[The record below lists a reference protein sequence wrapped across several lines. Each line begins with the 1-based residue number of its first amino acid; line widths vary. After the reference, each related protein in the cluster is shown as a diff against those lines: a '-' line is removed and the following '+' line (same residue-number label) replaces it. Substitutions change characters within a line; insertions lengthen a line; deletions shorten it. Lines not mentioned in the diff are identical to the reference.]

1 MRLLLWLSPVALLS
15 TGVTAFYP
23 YTIKSPT
30 KGSSNPTIKERYN
43 AEKPT
48 PSVDAEGAPK
58 NGNGVKVDIV
68 KVPKVRRENAFTIL
82 PGTPTTM
89 PHSVPVNTDGSDYS
103 YFSVVEVGSERQKM
117 YMLVDTGAASTWLMG
132 TNCTEKACKMHN
144 TFGSEDSKTIKITDI
159 PWDVTY
165 GAGEV
170 EGVMVNDSMSF
181 AGMDLTLS
189 FGSALWTSQEFEH
202 YPMDGI
208 LGLGRSSQS
217 IADVP
222 TFMQAVQ
229 LADLIEK
236 NIIGINLQRTSDS
249 ATDGQLVFGDVDKT
263 KFTGDIAYTSTLPE
277 SDNRWQIPVEDIF
290 VDGKAVGFEGKSAL
304 LDTGTSFVLM
314 PLEDAKRVHDLIPD
328 STYLGNDEFS
338 VPCSAATTI
347 EVALSGVKYSISP
360 KDYVGDE
367 GVVDGTCIS
376 RIAGPKPLGDDE
388 WILGDVFLKNV
399 YAVFDFDENRIG
411 FASSKS
417 SDSPSPTSK
426 ISPSGSGSPI
436 SPISKP
442 GNSGDAAAP
451 AQTTNANGGGQGN
464 GSGAL
469 SVPFW
474 LSTTL
479 FLATTYFF
487 GVVSLS

>member
-30 KGSSNPTIKERYN
+30 KGSSNPTIKERFYIYN

-48 PSVDAEGAPK
+48 PSGDAEDAPM
-58 NGNGVKVDIV
+58 NGVKMDIV
-68 KVPKVRRENAFTIL
+68 KVPKARRENTFDIL
-82 PGTPTTM
+82 PGSPTTM
-89 PHSVPVNTDGSDYS
+89 PHSVPVNTDGADYS

-117 YMLVDTGAASTWLMG
+117 YMLVDTGAASTWVMG
-132 TNCTEKACKMHN
+132 TNCTEKACQMHN

-165 GAGEV
+165 GGGEV
-170 EGVMVNDSMSF
+170 EGVMVHDSMSF

-189 FGSALWTSQEFEH
+189 FGSALWTSEQFEH

-229 LADLIEK
+229 QAGLIEK
-236 NIIGINLQRTSDS
+236 NIIGVNLQRTSDS
-249 ATDGQLVFGDVDKT
+249 GTDGQLVFGDVDKT
-263 KFTGDIAYTSTLPE
+263 KFTGGISYTSTLPE
-277 SDNRWQIPVEDIF
+277 FENQWQIPLEDIF
-290 VDGKAVGFEGKSAL
+290 VDGKAIGFEGKSAL
-304 LDTGTSFVLM
+304 IDTGTSFILM
-314 PLEDAKRVHDLIPD
+314 PIEDAKRLHDLIPD
-328 STYLGNDEFS
+328 SSYVGNHEFS
-338 VPCSAATTI
+338 VPCSTAMTI

-360 KDYVGDE
+360 KDYVGRE
-367 GVVDGTCIS
+367 SVVDGLCIS
-376 RIAGPKPLGDDE
+376 NIIGPKPLGDNE

-411 FASSKS
+411 FASREDP
-417 SDSPSPTSK
+417 DSPSPTSK
-426 ISPSGSGSPI
+426 ITPSGSGTPI
-436 SPISKP
+436 SPISGP
-442 GNSGDAAAP
+442 GSSSDAAAP
-451 AQTTNANGGGQGN
+451 AQTTNGGGHGN
-464 GSGAL
+464 GAGSL

-474 LSTTL
+474 LSTAL